1 MRHFSRIKSEV
12 VAVVEIEADF
22 AYDDQRLT
30 RRWKR
35 RCIAHENR
43 KMYSRSNNATKQ
55 SIIKSNK
62 ENDVDM
68 EIVTIDSDYENF
80 FNDMEQLVVAD
91 DVHSVDDDVN
101 CDVSL
106 TLLHSDDGDILE
118 PHYMMFLDNLK
129 ADGNSYVLTLPFSSG
144 TPLVVKYEKD
154 DEFDL
159 ENLGTLKGF
168 AVKENIK
175 GANILK
181 GLLERENVEGQR
193 RILESSSGR
202 EKIESP
208 KEFLRS
214 DSRRENDETLSN
226 LPYAVKRVKTG
237 NPRTFRNALR
247 KKNKEVQKT
256 LRNVRMIDRKTPVV
270 EKNVEMEAEN
280 LLYCTTKDHK
290 SDFMD
295 ESYQEFLNSL
305 EEVGQNLVYAPEG
318 GEKLVYEKDEASDS
332 DSEIIILNDNPYSNG
347 NCTPFVQSKLCVDV
361 EDDGFIG
368 RLPGCKESQFRE
380 KLMKILQKPYDHK
393 EFKDLKREASR
404 RRPKKLSRELR
415 GVTKTCTLKSL
426 GKSYLDEYKDLAKKI
441 DEVRDR
447 RRVLKLLRGFF
458 FWLQNLSFEDG
469 AFKPWLDAS
478 CYA

>member
-1 MRHFSRIKSEV
+1 MRHFPRIKNEL

-22 AYDDQRLT
+22 TYDDQRLT

-43 KMYSRSNNATKQ
+43 KVHSRSNNAPKQ
-55 SIIKSNK
+55 TIITSNK

-91 DVHSVDDDVN
+91 DVHSVDDNVN
-101 CDVSL
+101 CDVPL
-106 TLLHSDDGDILE
+106 TLLQSDDDDILE

-129 ADGNSYVLTLPFSSG
+129 ADGNSYVLTLPFGGDTS
-144 TPLVVKYEKD
+144 LVVKYEKK

-159 ENLGTLKGF
+159 ENLETLKGF

-175 GANILK
+175 GDNILK
-181 GLLERENVEGQR
+181 GLLERKNIEGPR

-226 LPYAVKRVKTG
+226 LPYVSKREKKE
-237 NPRTFRNALR
+237 NPRTFRNAPR
-247 KKNKEVQKT
+247 KKNTEGQKT
-256 LRNVRMIDRKTPVV
+256 LRNVPMIDKKTPVV

-280 LLYCTTKDHK
+280 LFHCATIDRD
-290 SDFMD
+290 SDLMD
-295 ESYQEFLNSL
+295 ESYQVFLNSL
-305 EEVGQNLVYAPEG
+305 EEVGQNLVYAIEG
-318 GEKLVYEKDEASDS
+318 GEKLVYEKDESSDS

-347 NCTPFVQSKLCVDV
+347 HYTPFVQSKLCVDV
-361 EDDGFIG
+361 DGDGSNG
-368 RLPGCKESQFRE
+368 RLCKESQFRE

-426 GKSYLDEYKDLAKKI
+426 GKSYLDEYKDLAQKI